1 MKLLEKPL
9 LTEAELSHVLN
20 VSVHTLQKQ
29 RRQGRGIKFCRVGR
43 CVRYA
48 SQKDNL
54 KFRVAYGDGIGRYC
68 TSSEYF
74 GHRA

>member
-1 MKLLEKPL
+1 MKLLDKPL

-29 RRQGRGIKFCRVGR
+29 RRQGRGIKYCRVGR

-48 SQKDNL
+48 SQSVLEYLEQNS
-54 KFRVAYGDGIGRYC
+54 FC
-68 TSSEYF
+68 STSEY
-74 GHRA
+74 GGRNQ